1 MQRECK
7 RHCLHAIKWTKT
19 NKPARLSSSER
30 KPSTLTGHRM
40 INYLLGVARLVDGEH
55 IVVYTAR
62 RHDDYYEALSEHFA
76 QHPPTDWLREFISTP
91 DDLIPDPPPLTDP
104 YLNLTQDAAGNPI
117 SRQTWEQLKR
127 DEEAEKASVDRLN
140 RTNRIGYLRMFHRQK
155 LSMS

>member
-1 MQRECK
+1 
-7 RHCLHAIKWTKT
+7 
-19 NKPARLSSSER
+19 
-30 KPSTLTGHRM
+30 M
-40 INYLLGVARLVDGEH
+40 INYLLGVARL
-55 IVVYTAR
+55 
-62 RHDDYYEALSEHFA
+62 
-76 QHPPTDWLREFISTP
+76 REFFSTP
-91 DDLIPDPPPLTDP
+91 DDLIPDPPPLTGP